1 MATHRRSILQARIM
15 LQLEQNPA
23 RSVTSLANKLEVER
37 SSVSRSLHSLKE
49 QGMVVRDDQGWRLTE
64 QGISEIPNIG
74 QAVAKTLEDTSKM
87 TDRATQIVSDL
98 SQMNSPGLVRGS
110 EGYGRSHQELMRV
123 AKQHQAWVSTVLPK
137 LTGLDSMAAM
147 ASALKQ
153 IEAIAYPPVPSNLD
167 IAVRELRTMA
177 GNVADFRAMTSGFPD
192 QALTEALSMAGQGA
206 FSDLARFR
214 ATLNPLLE
222 IQDRVSDVV
231 RNMISSTSLVSAMKP
246 WLDNNLLLSHA
257 IDEIRSTYE
266 SVGRLGLMFQTVDF
280 DWIARNLADVNQ
292 AYGMIMKDRFAELD
306 RLSLISP
313 SASAHIVPPT
323 ASVSYFARS
332 SHEFIRAELPE
343 SDTQVGHGDSQEE
356 FGAVLL
362 DDLLAQIDPSLV
374 EKRHGVW
381 SAYNRRGADW
391 IRQASVSQRELI
403 VHLLDKLVPRD
414 TIHEDDAPRIVQQV
428 KALFSRRSSDSDF
441 ALALGKAIQ
450 EHYRQHNKYTHG
462 DERRVASFRALLHS
476 TEWWL
481 VFILESLRS
490 PDD

>member
-23 RSVTSLANKLEVER
+23 KSVTSLANKLEVER
-37 SSVSRSLHSLKE
+37 SSVSRSLHSLRE
-49 QGMVVRDDQGWRLTE
+49 QGMVVRDDQGWRLSE

-87 TDRATQIVSDL
+87 TDRATRIVSDL
-98 SQMNSPGLVRGS
+98 PQWNTAGLMQDS
-110 EGYGRSHQELMRV
+110 SGYDRSRQELMRI
-123 AKQHQAWVSTVLPK
+123 AKQQQTWVSSVLPK
-137 LTGLDSMAAM
+137 LTGFESITALS
-147 ASALKQ
+147 SALKQ
-153 IEAIAYPPVPSNLD
+153 IEAMAYPPLPSNLD
-167 IAVRELRTMA
+167 IVGRELRKLGA
-177 GNVADFRAMTSGFPD
+177 SAVDFRAMTSGIPD
-192 QALTEALSMAGQGA
+192 QALTEALSMAGRGA
-206 FSDLARFR
+206 VSDLARFS
-214 ATLNPLLE
+214 ATLTPLLDM
-222 IQDRVSDVV
+222 QDRVSDVV
-231 RNMISSTSLVSAMKP
+231 RSMTSSIDLMPAVKP
-246 WLDNNLLLSHA
+246 WLDNNLLVSHA

-292 AYGMIMKDRFAELD
+292 AYGVIMKDRFAKLD
-306 RLSLISP
+306 RLSLILP
-313 SASAHIVPPT
+313 DASAHIVPPT

-343 SDTQVGHGDSQEE
+343 SDTHVGHGDSQEE

-374 EKRHGVW
+374 EKRQGVW

-428 KALFSRRSSDSDF
+428 KALFGRRSSDSDF
-441 ALALGKAIQ
+441 ASALGKAIQ

-481 VFILESLRS
+481 VFILESSRS